1 MGSRQKYTSI
11 VLMTSYCLK
20 AYKGQGVSKI
30 TKSEHTYFMD
40 GPYSIANF
48 WYITLWCSIKGG
60 DAYFLEINLCFMLVN
75 QFDDSDI

>member
-1 MGSRQKYTSI
+1 
-11 VLMTSYCLK
+11 
-20 AYKGQGVSKI
+20 
-30 TKSEHTYFMD
+30 MD